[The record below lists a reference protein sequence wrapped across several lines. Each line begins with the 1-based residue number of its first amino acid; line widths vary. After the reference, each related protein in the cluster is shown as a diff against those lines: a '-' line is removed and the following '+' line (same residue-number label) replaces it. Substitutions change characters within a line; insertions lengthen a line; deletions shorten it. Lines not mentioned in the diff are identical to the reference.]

1 MHFHYLEEYSMDKAE
16 ILEKSR
22 KENKGRDI
30 SEDEQS
36 KNAARFGVVF
46 GVCFIVIITFL
57 SIAAGSK
64 MMYGVVATE
73 FCILF
78 AMNLYNAIKRKTAKF
93 ILMAVSN
100 AIPFVIFTF
109 ITVCEMFQVFP

>member
-1 MHFHYLEEYSMDKAE
+1 MLLTSILGNSNIEIAKYTLQMYFHYLEEYCMDKAE

-46 GVCFIVIITFL
+46 GVCFMVIITFL
-57 SIAAGSK
+57 
-64 MMYGVVATE
+64 
-73 FCILF
+73 
-78 AMNLYNAIKRKTAKF
+78 
-93 ILMAVSN
+93 
-100 AIPFVIFTF
+100 VIHKL
-109 ITVCEMFQVFP
+109 